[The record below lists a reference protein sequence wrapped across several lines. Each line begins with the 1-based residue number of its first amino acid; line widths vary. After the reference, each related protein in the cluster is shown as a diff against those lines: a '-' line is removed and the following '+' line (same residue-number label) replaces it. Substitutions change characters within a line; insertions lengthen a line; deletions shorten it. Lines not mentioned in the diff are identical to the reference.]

1 MAGAMDKGLMALMG
15 IDDDMDQD
23 EGLLNHNTSS
33 SFFDNA
39 SDSDHD
45 DHDDDRDND
54 HDNTTPTNQS
64 ATPPADA
71 RTSTASKHEREQL
84 REHKPTQAAAPA
96 PHRASTS
103 SLFASS
109 SALKPRASSA
119 SSSSSSPSSS
129 SLFSPDHN
137 PFSAGSPTKVRV
149 NKSPKKTPRN
159 AGASSMF
166 SPTLSPRKPKRS
178 SGLSL
183 YTMKQHFESPSATQ
197 SSQSQSS
204 STSMDLRVASLSPPL
219 KPRAQRDPEAGGLA
233 SPVSSF
239 QLKKKTI
246 AFSDSDDSDIS
257 PLEDNPTLSLS
268 SVSRRNI
275 ALNASFTSDAEM
287 DTDMPSLPSRPS
299 NTQSASKAAMAG
311 LLEELSDVE
320 QGQEQYQ
327 RRQQKQQR
335 PAGDRDIGQDR
346 DNDEHMLL
354 SDAQAESAP
363 VEPAKAKAPTK
374 KQILEMQMEKERMWR
389 NSDFAVQP
397 RVNNKLTL
405 SSLLQSAQTK
415 LTHRDDKA
423 PADTPDALKTPPKS
437 NRPVTIALDDDSEDE
452 TQEDV
457 ERRKDEARWKLDVSR
472 ALLVAPISKEQRL
485 EISRDLQV
493 RTSIPPGKRLEV
505 ERALQMSPLSNKIQN
520 MSLGVGS
527 PSSASHS
534 ASQTSPQK
542 SSGLFN
548 RRSSL
553 KSPSKSQRPGTVSDI
568 QQYNEI
574 MKRELAR
581 RNLERRK
588 QLEMEA
594 KKSGT
599 WKSPEEYAAEQ
610 LRSEDKRTKGLDP
623 DEDEDADDE
632 HDEDYVA
639 SKDAGQPDVA
649 DDDEEAMELNS
660 GDEAEVLSGESDGE
674 GEGDNASKPD
684 GQDLQS
690 NDEENDS
697 MDSEEDDEDEGD
709 NEGED
714 DEEEEEDT
722 VKMRR
727 TQKKINVIKDE
738 DDVKVVIVDRSQ
750 APAAPDSDDEARE
763 SASESGSNNGNMNG
777 SDDDV
782 SDLEQDM
789 DGDSGTQGFGA
800 FFEASYDPSTAKMD
814 TFTKLGRANAPALG
828 MASTHSPVIA
838 SDPNQSP
845 TLSDS
850 QTGLSQ
856 SMAGAL
862 DFLSGNFPSA
872 TPQAPS
878 SSADDKLDTFSM
890 PLTDQFGMDLPTM
903 SPIIDEDD
911 GFISSSL
918 LGQVQSLDASMDPNS
933 VLASQRPRNA
943 FDVLAGAMRQNA
955 VDGGDANGG
964 GLRRLQKRAA
974 KPVRGG
980 PISKNDKSAY
990 IEYEAEEEEDEHM
1003 GMGGVDYESENDNDD
1018 YDLGDGMVDTNV
1030 VIDSKDAE
1038 NVRQLH
1044 MKHEQVQHDK
1054 DISDLVQ
1061 GIAAGGLWKRNKG
1074 QMDDLDLFDEEDMDG
1089 RFRRKKKLK
1098 VSEKIEKLADNPK
1111 TAAYARAFRKDKDDD
1126 LLVFLSDPDES
1137 NDEADS
1143 SSKGKS
1149 FSRTGGDMNDED
1161 MASLE
1166 SEDEVQPVQ
1175 RVEESEEDEDELLN
1189 TDKRKE
1195 RLRQA
1200 RLLRDAD
1207 GGSVNESME
1216 AGAITAMTKG
1226 QALPF
1231 GDSSS
1236 DDVVAERTVDD
1247 HSTKP
1252 AAPRVKKPAE
1262 RREPVDEYEDI
1273 LRRKKVI
1280 QDIIDGVEDPV
1291 EQDMSQASS
1300 QRRRTSSSFSAY
1312 RLMDR
1317 IVDRSQLPDSD
1328 LGAGSGSTSAFGA
1341 GRAGPEVDVEAIVRP
1356 RTLSRQNSSFM
1367 CEERKA
1373 RFLSTVG
1380 EESRGA
1386 NAGNRVVKEVNR
1398 RRMAF
1403 ATSSKQDAAS
1413 TASTNSS
1420 STTTVRGVA
1429 SQPSDPS
1436 PTSKKGR
1443 TGAVSSGPS
1452 RLLRIL
1458 TVDEE

>member
-15 IDDDMDQD
+15 IDDDMGQD
-23 EGLLNHNTSS
+23 EGLLNHNASS

-39 SDSDHD
+39 SDSDQDTHD
-45 DHDDDRDND
+45 NEDRDND
-54 HDNTTPTNQS
+54 STPATQS

-71 RTSTASKHEREQL
+71 RTSTASKHEREQQ
-84 REHKPTQAAAPA
+84 REHKQAAAPA

-109 SALKPRASSA
+109 SAAKSRLSSA

-137 PFSAGSPTKVRV
+137 PFSTGSPTKVRV

-159 AGASSMF
+159 SGASSMF

-178 SGLSL
+178 SVSI
-183 YTMKQHFESPSATQ
+183 YTTKLALESPSATQ

-204 STSMDLRVASLSPPL
+204 STSMDLRVASPSPPL
-219 KPRAQRDPEAGGLA
+219 KPRAQRDAETDGLA

-257 PLEDNPTLSLS
+257 PLEDNPTLRLS

-287 DTDMPSLPSRPS
+287 DIDVPSRSSQPP
-299 NTQSASKAAMAG
+299 NTQSASKAAMSG

-320 QGQEQYQ
+320 QEQEQ
-327 RRQQKQQR
+327 
-335 PAGDRDIGQDR
+335 GQ
-346 DNDEHMLL
+346 H
-354 SDAQAESAP
+354 
-363 VEPAKAKAPTK
+363 
-374 KQILEMQMEKERMWR
+374 
-389 NSDFAVQP
+389 
-397 RVNNKLTL
+397 
-405 SSLLQSAQTK
+405 
-415 LTHRDDKA
+415 DKA
-423 PADTPDALKTPPKS
+423 PEATPAALKTPPKS

-520 MSLGVGS
+520 MSLDVGS
-527 PSSASHS
+527 PSSS
-534 ASQTSPQK
+534 SQTSPQK

-568 QQYNEI
+568 HQYNEM
-574 MKRELAR
+574 MKRELAK

-610 LRSEDKRTKGLDP
+610 LRSEDQRTKGLDP

-632 HDEDYVA
+632 HDEDYDA
-639 SKDAGQPDVA
+639 SKDAGQQDVA
-649 DDDEEAMELNS
+649 DDNEEAMELNS

-674 GEGDNASKPD
+674 EEGEHASKLA
-684 GQDLQS
+684 GQDMKS
-690 NDEENDS
+690 NDEDNDS
-697 MDSEEDDEDEGD
+697 MDSEDDDEDEGD

-714 DEEEEEDT
+714 DDEEDT
-722 VKMRR
+722 VQMRR
-727 TQKKINVIKDE
+727 TQKKTNVIGDE

-750 APAAPDSDDEARE
+750 APTAPDSDDEAHE
-763 SASESGSNNGNMNG
+763 SASQSGSNNGHVND

-782 SDLEQDM
+782 SDLEQDVE
-789 DGDSGTQGFGA
+789 GDSGTQGFGA
-800 FFEASYDPSTAKMD
+800 FFEASYDPSAAKKD

-845 TLSDS
+845 TLGDS

-872 TPQAPS
+872 TPNAS
-878 SSADDKLDTFSM
+878 SSSTGDKLDSFSM
-890 PLTDQFGMDLPTM
+890 PLADQFGMDLPTM

-911 GFISSSL
+911 GLISSSL

-933 VLASQRPRNA
+933 VLASQKPRNA

-955 VDGGDANGG
+955 VDGGDVNGG

-974 KPVRGG
+974 KPARGG
-980 PISKNDKSAY
+980 PVSKNDKSAY

-1143 SSKGKS
+1143 SSKAKS
-1149 FSRTGGDMNDED
+1149 LSRTGGGRDDED
-1161 MASLE
+1161 MASLD

-1175 RVEESEEDEDELLN
+1175 HVEESEDEDEMLN
-1189 TDKRKE
+1189 TDKRKDK
-1195 RLRQA
+1195 LRQA

-1216 AGAITAMTKG
+1216 SGALTAMTKG

-1236 DDVVAERTVDD
+1236 DDVVSERTVDND
-1247 HSTKP
+1247 TTVS
-1252 AAPRVKKPAE
+1252 AVRAKKPAE

-1317 IVDRSQLPDSD
+1317 IVDRSQLPDPD
-1328 LGAGSGSTSAFGA
+1328 LGAGSGSTSAFGG

-1356 RTLSRQNSSFM
+1356 RALSRQNSSFM

-1403 ATSSKQDAAS
+1403 ATSSKQDGAS
-1413 TASTNSS
+1413 TASTSSSSS

-1436 PTSKKGR
+1436 ATSKKGR
-1443 TGAVSSGPS
+1443 TGAVPSGPS
-1452 RLLRIL
+1452 RLLKIL

>member
-15 IDDDMDQD
+15 IDDDLGQD

-39 SDSDHD
+39 SDSDRDSHD
-45 DHDDDRDND
+45 E
-54 HDNTTPTNQS
+54 HDNTSNNNNT
-64 ATPPADA
+64 
-71 RTSTASKHEREQL
+71 L
-84 REHKPTQAAAPA
+84 
-96 PHRASTS
+96 TS

-109 SALKPRASSA
+109 SAAKPRLSSV

-129 SLFSPDHN
+129 SLFSPDYN

-159 AGASSMF
+159 SGASSMF
-166 SPTLSPRKPKRS
+166 SPTLSPRKPKRNS
-178 SGLSL
+178 SSASASKA
-183 YTMKQHFESPSATQ
+183 TSRSPSATQ

-219 KPRAQRDPEAGGLA
+219 KPRAQRDAETDGLA

-246 AFSDSDDSDIS
+246 AFSDSEDSDIS
-257 PLEDNPTLSLS
+257 PLEDNSTLSLS
-268 SVSRRNI
+268 SVARRNI
-275 ALNASFTSDAEM
+275 ALHASFTSDADM
-287 DTDMPSLPSRPS
+287 DVDMNMPSLPSVPS
-299 NTQSASKAAMAG
+299 RTKSASKAAMSG

-320 QGQEQYQ
+320 QEQSQ
-327 RRQQKQQR
+327 RQKQKQPR
-335 PAGDRDIGQDR
+335 PASDLDRDE
-346 DNDEHMLL
+346 DEHMLL
-354 SDAQAESAP
+354 TESQAQAAP
-363 VEPAKAKAPTK
+363 IEPIKAKAPTK
-374 KQILEMQMEKERMWR
+374 KQVLEMQMEKERMWR

-415 LTHRDDKA
+415 LTQRVETT
-423 PADTPDALKTPPKS
+423 PAEIPAALKTPPKS
-437 NRPVTIALDDDSEDE
+437 NKPVTIALDDDSEDE

-472 ALLVAPISKEQRL
+472 ALLVAPISKQQRL

-493 RTSIPPGKRLEV
+493 RTSIPIGKRLEV

-520 MSLGVGS
+520 MSLGLGS
-527 PSSASHS
+527 PSTGSGST
-534 ASQTSPQK
+534 SQTSPQK
-542 SSGLFN
+542 SSSGLNN
-548 RRSSL
+548 RRNSL

-568 QQYNEI
+568 QQYNEL
-574 MKRELAR
+574 MKRELAK

-632 HDEDYVA
+632 HDEDYDA
-639 SKDAGQPDVA
+639 SKDPGQEDVG

-660 GDEAEVLSGESDGE
+660 GDEADVLSGESDGE
-674 GEGDNASKPD
+674 NEGDNATKVN
-684 GQDLQS
+684 GQELQS
-690 NDEENDS
+690 DGENDDS
-697 MDSEEDDEDEGD
+697 MDDEEDEEDEDEDGGD
-709 NEGED
+709 D
-714 DEEEEEDT
+714 EEDT

-727 TQKKINVIKDE
+727 TKKKTNVIGDE
-738 DDVKVVIVDRSQ
+738 DVKVVIVDRSQ
-750 APAAPDSDDEARE
+750 APTAPESDDEANE
-763 SASESGSNNGNMNG
+763 SASGSGSNNGNMDE

-782 SDLEQDM
+782 SDIEQGM

-800 FFEASYDPSTAKMD
+800 FFESSYDPSAAKKD
-814 TFTKLGRANAPALG
+814 KFTTLGRVSAPALG
-828 MASTHSPVIA
+828 MASTHSPVIG
-838 SDPNQSP
+838 SNPSQSP
-845 TLSDS
+845 TLGDS

-872 TPQAPS
+872 TPQVS
-878 SSADDKLDTFSM
+878 SSSTGDKLESFSM
-890 PLTDQFGMDLPTM
+890 PSTDEFGIDIPTM
-903 SPIIDEDD
+903 SPIIDEEDA
-911 GFISSSL
+911 FISSSL
-918 LGQVQSLDASMDPNS
+918 LGQVQSVDASTDPTS
-933 VLASQRPRNA
+933 VLPSQKPRKA

-955 VDGGDANGG
+955 VDGVDANGG

-974 KPVRGG
+974 KPTRGG

-1003 GMGGVDYESENDNDD
+1003 GMGGVDYESENDNDE
-1018 YDLGDGMVDTNV
+1018 YDLGDGMVDTSV

-1044 MKHEQVQHDK
+1044 MQHEQVQHDK

-1126 LLVFLSDPDES
+1126 QLVFLSDPDES

-1143 SSKGKS
+1143 SSKAKS
-1149 FSRTGGDMNDED
+1149 SGRAGSDREDDDMI
-1161 MASLE
+1161 SLQ
-1166 SEDEVQPVQ
+1166 SDDEVQPA
-1175 RVEESEEDEDELLN
+1175 RHNEESEEEEEEMLN

-1195 RLRQA
+1195 KLRQA

-1207 GGSVNESME
+1207 EGSMNETME
-1216 AGAITAMTKG
+1216 SGALTAMTKG

-1231 GDSSS
+1231 GESSN
-1236 DDVVAERTVDD
+1236 DDAFSERTADND
-1247 HSTKP
+1247 STVSSVR
-1252 AAPRVKKPAE
+1252 AKKSAE
-1262 RREPVDEYEDI
+1262 VRREPVEEYEDI

-1291 EQDMSQASS
+1291 EQDMSQSSS
-1300 QRRRTSSSFSAY
+1300 QRRRTSASFSAY

-1317 IVDRSQLPDSD
+1317 IVDRSQLADSD
-1328 LGAGSGSTSAFGA
+1328 LGASSGNTSAFGGG
-1341 GRAGPEVDVEAIVRP
+1341 GRPGAEVDVEAIVRP

-1380 EESRGA
+1380 EESRGG

-1403 ATSSKQDAAS
+1403 ATSSKQDGAS
-1413 TASTNSS
+1413 TASSSSSSS
-1420 STTTVRGVA
+1420 STTIVRGVG

-1436 PTSKKGR
+1436 ATNKKSR
-1443 TGAVSSGPS
+1443 TGAGSSGPS

>member
-15 IDDDMDQD
+15 IDDDMGQD
-23 EGLLNHNTSS
+23 EGLLNHNTTS

-39 SDSDHD
+39 SDSDRDTHD
-45 DHDDDRDND
+45 DS
-54 HDNTTPTNQS
+54 HDNTTAQS

-71 RTSTASKHEREQL
+71 RSTTASRHEREQQRAL
-84 REHKPTQAAAPA
+84 SQTAAPA

-109 SALKPRASSA
+109 SAAKPRLSSA
-119 SSSSSSPSSS
+119 GSSSSPSSS
-129 SLFSPDHN
+129 SLFSPDYN
-137 PFSAGSPTKVRV
+137 PFSTGSPTKVRA
-149 NKSPKKTPRN
+149 NKSPKKAARN
-159 AGASSMF
+159 SGASSMF
-166 SPTLSPRKPKRS
+166 SPTLSPRKPKRAS
-178 SGLSL
+178 SSASASKA
-183 YTMKQHFESPSATQ
+183 TSRSPSATQ

-204 STSMDLRVASLSPPL
+204 STSMDLRVASFSPPL
-219 KPRAQRDPEAGGLA
+219 KPRAQRGPEGLA

-239 QLKKKTI
+239 QLKKKAI
-246 AFSDSDDSDIS
+246 AFSDSEDSDIS
-257 PLEDNPTLSLS
+257 PLEDNATLSLS
-268 SVSRRNI
+268 SVSRRNV

-287 DTDMPSLPSRPS
+287 DMDMPLPPARSS
-299 NTQSASKAAMAG
+299 HTNSASKAAMSG

-320 QGQEQYQ
+320 QEQGQGQ
-327 RRQQKQQR
+327 RQRQQENQQG
-335 PAGDRDIGQDR
+335 PVVDLDRDE
-346 DNDEHMLL
+346 DEHMLL
-354 SDAQAESAP
+354 SDSQAELAP
-363 VEPAKAKAPTK
+363 SEPAKAKAPTK

-389 NSDFAVQP
+389 NSDFTVQP
-397 RVNNKLTL
+397 RVNTKHTL
-405 SSLLQSAQTK
+405 SSLLQSAQSK
-415 LTHRDDKA
+415 LTQREDKA
-423 PADTPDALKTPPKS
+423 SVDIPVAPKTPPKP
-437 NRPVTIALDDDSEDE
+437 NRPVTIALNDDSEDE

-457 ERRKDEARWKLDVSR
+457 ERQKDEARWKLGVSR

-493 RTSIPPGKRLEV
+493 RTTIPMGKRLEV

-520 MSLGVGS
+520 MSLGLGS
-527 PSSASHS
+527 PSTASASL
-534 ASQTSPQK
+534 SQTSPQK
-542 SSGLFN
+542 SSALNN

-568 QQYNEI
+568 QQYNEL
-574 MKRELAR
+574 MKRELAK

-632 HDEDYVA
+632 HDEDYDA
-639 SKDAGQPDVA
+639 SKDPGQQDVA
-649 DDDEEAMELNS
+649 EDDEEAMELNS
-660 GDEAEVLSGESDGE
+660 GDEDEVLSGESDVE
-674 GEGDNASKPD
+674 EEGDNATKLD
-684 GQDLQS
+684 GQDLHS
-690 NDEENDS
+690 DDEHNES
-697 MDSEEDDEDEGD
+697 VGSEEDEEDEGD
-709 NEGED
+709 D
-714 DEEEEEDT
+714 DEEEEEDDNEDT

-727 TQKKINVIKDE
+727 TQKKTNVIEDE

-750 APAAPDSDDEARE
+750 APTAPDSDDEAHE
-763 SASESGSNNGNMNG
+763 SASESGSNSGNKND

-782 SDLEQDM
+782 SDIEQDM
-789 DGDSGTQGFGA
+789 EGESGTQGFGA
-800 FFEASYDPSTAKMD
+800 FFESSYDPSAAKKDKFMA
-814 TFTKLGRANAPALG
+814 LGRVNAPARG
-828 MASTHSPVIA
+828 MASTHSPVIGTNP
-838 SDPNQSP
+838 SQSP
-845 TLSDS
+845 TQGDS

-872 TPQAPS
+872 TPQASSS
-878 SSADDKLDTFSM
+878 SSAGDKLDSFSM
-890 PLTDQFGMDLPTM
+890 PLSDEFGIDIPTM
-903 SPIIDEDD
+903 SPIVDEED

-933 VLASQRPRNA
+933 VLHSQKPRNA
-943 FDVLAGAMRQNA
+943 FDVLAGAMRQNP
-955 VDGGDANGG
+955 VDGAEASGG

-974 KPVRGG
+974 KPTRGG

-1003 GMGGVDYESENDNDD
+1003 GMGGIDYESENDNDD

-1126 LLVFLSDPDES
+1126 QLVFLSDADES

-1143 SSKGKS
+1143 SSKAKS
-1149 FSRTGGDMNDED
+1149 LNRAGDDQEDDD
-1161 MASLE
+1161 MASLD
-1166 SEDEVQPVQ
+1166 SEDEVQPVHQ
-1175 RVEESEEDEDELLN
+1175 VEESEEEEEEEMLN

-1195 RLRQA
+1195 KLRQA
-1200 RLLRDAD
+1200 RLIRDAD
-1207 GGSVNESME
+1207 GGSVNGPMES
-1216 AGAITAMTKG
+1216 GALTAMTKG

-1231 GDSSS
+1231 YDSSN
-1236 DDVVAERTVDD
+1236 DGVVSERTVDHD
-1247 HSTKP
+1247 STVP
-1252 AAPRVKKPAE
+1252 GVRVKKTKEA
-1262 RREPVDEYEDI
+1262 RKEPVEEYEDI

-1291 EQDMSQASS
+1291 EQDVGQTSS

-1317 IVDRSQLPDSD
+1317 IVDRSQLAEADV
-1328 LGAGSGSTSAFGA
+1328 GAGSGSTSAFGGTLG
-1341 GRAGPEVDVEAIVRP
+1341 GRAGVDVDVEAIVRP

-1398 RRMAF
+1398 RKMAF
-1403 ATSSKQDAAS
+1403 TTSSKQDGAS
-1413 TASTNSS
+1413 TASSSKSIS
-1420 STTTVRGVA
+1420 STTTIRGVG

-1436 PTSKKGR
+1436 TATSQKSR
-1443 TGAVSSGPS
+1443 TRAAGSSGPS

>member
-15 IDDDMDQD
+15 IDDDMGQD
-23 EGLLNHNTSS
+23 EGLLSHTASS

-39 SDSDHD
+39 SDSDRDTLD
-45 DHDDDRDND
+45 DM
-54 HDNTTPTNQS
+54 DNTTTRQ

-71 RTSTASKHEREQL
+71 RTSTASKHEREQQ
-84 REHKPTQAAAPA
+84 REHQQAAAPA

-109 SALKPRASSA
+109 SAAKSRLSSV

-129 SLFSPDHN
+129 SLFSPDYN

-149 NKSPKKTPRN
+149 SKSPKKTPRN
-159 AGASSMF
+159 SGASSMF
-166 SPTLSPRKPKRS
+166 SPTLSPRKLKKSPS
-178 SGLSL
+178 SASASKA
-183 YTMKQHFESPSATQ
+183 TSRSPSATQ

-219 KPRAQRDPEAGGLA
+219 KPRAQRDADTEGLA

-239 QLKKKTI
+239 QLKKKAI

-257 PLEDNPTLSLS
+257 PLEDNSTLSLS

-275 ALNASFTSDAEM
+275 ALNASFTLDTEM
-287 DTDMPSLPSRPS
+287 DMDMQLLPSLPSH
-299 NTQSASKAAMAG
+299 TKTASKAAMSG
-311 LLEELSDVE
+311 LLEE
-320 QGQEQYQ
+320 QGQAQH
-327 RRQQKQQR
+327 RQQKQQR
-335 PAGDRDIGQDR
+335 PADDLDRDE
-346 DNDEHMLL
+346 DEQMLL
-354 SDAQAESAP
+354 TELLAEAAP
-363 VEPAKAKAPTK
+363 TEPGKAKAPTK

-389 NSDFAVQP
+389 NSDFTVQP
-397 RVNNKLTL
+397 RVNNKHTL
-405 SSLLQSAQTK
+405 SSLLQSAQSK
-415 LTHRDDKA
+415 LTQRDDNA
-423 PADTPDALKTPPKS
+423 PVDTPVALKTPPKS
-437 NRPVTIALDDDSEDE
+437 NKPVSVALDDDSEDE

-457 ERRKDEARWKLDVSR
+457 ERRKDEARWKLGVSR

-493 RTSIPPGKRLEV
+493 RTTIPIGKRLEV

-520 MSLGVGS
+520 MSLGFGS
-527 PSSASHS
+527 PSTASASS
-534 ASQTSPQK
+534 SPLSPQK
-542 SSGLFN
+542 SSGLHL

-574 MKRELAR
+574 MKRELAK

-632 HDEDYVA
+632 HDEDYDA
-639 SKDAGQPDVA
+639 SKDPGQQDVA
-649 DDDEEAMELNS
+649 DDDEGAMELNS
-660 GDEAEVLSGESDGE
+660 ADEGDVLSGESDGE
-674 GEGDNASKPD
+674 EAEGENATKLD
-684 GQDLQS
+684 GQRLQS
-690 NDEENDS
+690 DDENNDS
-697 MDSEEDDEDEGD
+697 MDSEENEEDEGD
-709 NEGED
+709 DED
-714 DEEEEEDT
+714 DDDDEEDT

-727 TQKKINVIKDE
+727 AQKKTNVIGDE
-738 DDVKVVIVDRSQ
+738 DDVKVVMVDRSQ
-750 APAAPDSDDEARE
+750 APAAPDTDDEAHE
-763 SASESGSNNGNMNG
+763 SASESGSNNGNMND

-782 SDLEQDM
+782 SDIEQDM
-789 DGDSGTQGFGA
+789 DGDGGTQGFGA
-800 FFEASYDPSTAKMD
+800 FFESSYDPSAAKKD
-814 TFTKLGRANAPALG
+814 KFTTLGRANAPALG
-828 MASTHSPVIA
+828 MASTHSPVIG
-838 SDPNQSP
+838 SHPSQSP
-845 TLSDS
+845 TLGDS

-872 TPQAPS
+872 TPQASS
-878 SSADDKLDTFSM
+878 SSAGDKLDTFSM
-890 PLTDQFGMDLPTM
+890 PLTDEFGIDIPSM
-903 SPIIDEDD
+903 SPLVDEED

-933 VLASQRPRNA
+933 VLPSQKPRNA

-955 VDGGDANGG
+955 VDGDANGG

-1018 YDLGDGMVDTNV
+1018 YDLGDGMVDTSV

-1126 LLVFLSDPDES
+1126 QLVFLSDPDES

-1143 SSKGKS
+1143 SSKSKS
-1149 FSRTGGDMNDED
+1149 LNRTGSDREDDD

-1166 SEDEVQPVQ
+1166 SEDEVQPAQHGEV
-1175 RVEESEEDEDELLN
+1175 SEEEEEEEMLN

-1195 RLRQA
+1195 KLRQA

-1216 AGAITAMTKG
+1216 SGAITAMTKG

-1236 DDVVAERTVDD
+1236 DDVLPERTVENDTTASAVRAKK
-1247 HSTKP
+1247 ST
-1252 AAPRVKKPAE
+1252 E
-1262 RREPVDEYEDI
+1262 MRREPVEEYEDI

-1291 EQDMSQASS
+1291 EQDVTQASS

-1317 IVDRSQLPDSD
+1317 IVDRSQLADSD
-1328 LGAGSGSTSAFGA
+1328 LAADSGSTSAFGSSLG
-1341 GRAGPEVDVEAIVRP
+1341 GRAGAEIDVEAIVRP

-1403 ATSSKQDAAS
+1403 ATSSKQDGAS
-1413 TASTNSS
+1413 TASTSNSS
-1420 STTTVRGVA
+1420 SSSSSAIVRGVG

-1436 PTSKKGR
+1436 ATSKKSR
-1443 TGAVSSGPS
+1443 TGAGPSGPS
-1452 RLLRIL
+1452 RLLKIL

>member
-1 MAGAMDKGLMALMG
+1 MAGAMDKSLMALMG
-15 IDDDMDQD
+15 IDDDMAQD

-39 SDSDHD
+39 SDSDRDSLD
-45 DHDDDRDND
+45 DHD
-54 HDNTTPTNQS
+54 TTTTTTYS
-64 ATPPADA
+64 TPPAA
-71 RTSTASKHEREQL
+71 ATGTSTASKHHEREQE
-84 REHKPTQAAAPA
+84 REHEQPTPA

-109 SALKPRASSA
+109 S
-119 SSSSSSPSSS
+119 SSSSPSSS
-129 SLFSPDHN
+129 SLFSPDYN
-137 PFSAGSPTKVRV
+137 PFSAVSPTKVRV
-149 NKSPKKTPRN
+149 NKSPKKAQRN
-159 AGASSMF
+159 SGASSMF
-166 SPTLSPRKPKRS
+166 SPTLSPRKPKKTFSSSS
-178 SGLSL
+178 SGSAP
-183 YTMKQHFESPSATQ
+183 KAISRSPSATQ

-219 KPRAQRDPEAGGLA
+219 KPRAQQDAETDGLA

-239 QLKKKTI
+239 QLKRKTI
-246 AFSDSDDSDIS
+246 AFSDSEDSDIS
-257 PLEDNPTLSLS
+257 PLEDNSTLSLS

-275 ALNASFTSDAEM
+275 ALNASFTSADM
-287 DTDMPSLPSRPS
+287 DMDLTAPSLPSQPS
-299 NTQSASKAAMAG
+299 NRKSASKAAMSG

-320 QGQEQYQ
+320 QDQDQQ
-327 RRQQKQQR
+327 RSQTQNQQQR
-335 PAGDRDIGQDR
+335 PTVDLDGDE
-346 DNDEHMLL
+346 DEQMLL
-354 SDAQAESAP
+354 TESQAETAP
-363 VEPAKAKAPTK
+363 TTPVKAKAPTK
-374 KQILEMQMEKERMWR
+374 KQMLEMQMEKERMWR

-405 SSLLQSAQTK
+405 SSLLQSAQSK
-415 LTHRDDKA
+415 LTQRH
-423 PADTPDALKTPPKS
+423 DTTPVETPVSLKTPPKT
-437 NRPVTIALDDDSEDE
+437 NKPVSIALDDDSEDE
-452 TQEDV
+452 MEEDV
-457 ERRKDEARWKLDVSR
+457 ERRKDEARWKLGVSR

-493 RTSIPPGKRLEV
+493 RTTIPIGKRLEV

-520 MSLGVGS
+520 MSLEFGS
-527 PSSASHS
+527 PSTTSASSSH
-534 ASQTSPQK
+534 TSPQK
-542 SSGLFN
+542 PFGISN
-548 RRSSL
+548 RRTSL

-574 MKRELAR
+574 MKRELAK

-632 HDEDYVA
+632 HDEDYNP
-639 SKDAGQPDVA
+639 SKDPGQGVAA

-660 GDEAEVLSGESDGE
+660 ADEGDVLSGESDGE
-674 GEGDNASKPD
+674 DGDNATNLGD
-684 GQDLQS
+684 QNLQS
-690 NDEENDS
+690 DGENDDS
-697 MDSEEDDEDEGD
+697 MDSEDDEEDEDEGD
-709 NEGED
+709 DEGEED
-714 DEEEEEDT
+714 DEEDT

-727 TQKKINVIKDE
+727 TKKKTNVIGDE
-738 DDVKVVIVDRSQ
+738 DDLKVVIVDRSQ
-750 APAAPDSDDEARE
+750 APAAPDSDDDAGEGA
-763 SASESGSNNGNMNG
+763 SGSGSDSGNMDN

-782 SDLEQDM
+782 SDIEQDM
-789 DGDSGTQGFGA
+789 EGDSGTQGFGA
-800 FFEASYDPSTAKMD
+800 FFESSYDPSAAKKD
-814 TFTKLGRANAPALG
+814 KFTTLGRVNAPKLG
-828 MASTHSPVIA
+828 MASTHSPVIG
-838 SDPNQSP
+838 SNPSQSP
-845 TLSDS
+845 TLGDS

-872 TPQAPS
+872 TPQTS
-878 SSADDKLDTFSM
+878 SSSTSDKLDSFSM
-890 PLTDQFGMDLPTM
+890 PLTDEFGIDIPTM
-903 SPIIDEDD
+903 SPIVDEDD

-918 LGQVQSLDASMDPNS
+918 LGQVQSLGASMDPHS
-933 VLASQRPRNA
+933 ALPSQKPRNA
-943 FDVLAGAMRQNA
+943 FDVLSGAMRQNA
-955 VDGGDANGG
+955 VDGGDATGG

-974 KPVRGG
+974 KPTRGG

-1003 GMGGVDYESENDNDD
+1003 GMGGIDYESENDHDD
-1018 YDLGDGMVDTNV
+1018 YDLGDGMVDTTV

-1044 MKHEQVQHDK
+1044 MQHEQVQHDK

-1126 LLVFLSDPDES
+1126 QLVFLSDADES

-1143 SSKGKS
+1143 SSKAKS
-1149 FSRTGGDMNDED
+1149 AGRTGSDKEDDD

-1166 SEDEVQPVQ
+1166 SEDEMQPASHHV
-1175 RVEESEEDEDELLN
+1175 ESEEEEEMLN

-1195 RLRQA
+1195 KLRQA

-1207 GGSVNESME
+1207 EESVNEAME
-1216 AGAITAMTKG
+1216 SGALTALTKG

-1236 DDVVAERTVDD
+1236 DDVFSEPTVDN
-1247 HSTKP
+1247 TV
-1252 AAPRVKKPAE
+1252 RVKKSAE
-1262 RREPVDEYEDI
+1262 VRKEPVEEYQDI

-1291 EQDMSQASS
+1291 EQDVGQTSS

-1317 IVDRSQLPDSD
+1317 IVDRSQLADSD
-1328 LGAGSGSTSAFGA
+1328 LGAGSASTSAFGGTLG
-1341 GRAGPEVDVEAIVRP
+1341 GRAAAEVDVEAIVRP

-1398 RRMAF
+1398 RKMAF
-1403 ATSSKQDAAS
+1403 ATSSKQDGASSAA
-1413 TASTNSS
+1413 TGHGSS
-1420 STTTVRGVA
+1420 SSSSKATVRGVA
-1429 SQPSDPS
+1429 SQPSDPAAAN
-1436 PTSKKGR
+1436 KKSR
-1443 TGAVSSGPS
+1443 AGAGSSGPS